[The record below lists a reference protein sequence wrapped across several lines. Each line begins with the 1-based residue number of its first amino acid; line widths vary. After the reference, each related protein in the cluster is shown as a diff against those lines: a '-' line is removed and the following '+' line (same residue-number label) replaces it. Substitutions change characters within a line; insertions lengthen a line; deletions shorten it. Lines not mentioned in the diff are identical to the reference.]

1 MIKKKKFD
9 GIAKFKIGYGEL
21 DDSSFENWLN
31 EILVLASTNK
41 IVTSL
46 LYP

>member
-1 MIKKKKFD
+1 MIKKRKYN
-9 GIAKFKIGYGEL
+9 GIAKFKSVGEL
-21 DDSSFENWLN
+21 DDSSLENWLN
-31 EILVLASTNK
+31 ETLELASTNK